1 MKTKVTTFVGT
12 RPEIIRMSAI
22 IAKFDEHF
30 DHRLIHTGQ
39 NPDPLMRDVFFNE
52 LQVRKPDEY
61 FRDDHSSLGEFL
73 ANLMLA
79 TEKELNTHRPD
90 AIVILGDTNSALAAI
105 IAKRFGIA
113 IYHLEAGNRSFDANV
128 PEEINRRI
136 VDHIADF
143 NFPYS
148 ELARANLIAEGIHP
162 RKIAL
167 MGSPLFEVL
176 NNFSAQITQSNVL
189 ERLSLKPKGYF
200 LVSAHRQENV
210 DSDERLSTL
219 LDTLNTIAEK
229 YELPVLVSTHPRTR
243 KRIARIAKAADPLV
257 NFHEPF
263 GFLDYN
269 KLQSSARLVLS
280 DSGTIGEESI
290 MLNFPA
296 ITIRDSME
304 RPEALEAG
312 SLVMCG
318 LESNRVIEA
327 MELIE
332 GSAKP
337 MPTPR
342 EYAFPDVS
350 MRIVNFLI
358 STVHKHEFWNG
369 LRKISR

>member
-22 IAKFDEHF
+22 IAKFDRHF
-30 DHRLIHTGQ
+30 DHRLVHTGQ
-39 NPDPLMRDVFFNE
+39 NPDPLMKDIFFEE
-52 LQVRKPDEY
+52 LGVRQPDSY
-61 FRDDHSSLGEFL
+61 FKDDHKSLGEFL
-73 ANLMLA
+73 ANLFLA
-79 TEKELNTHRPD
+79 TEKELNEHRPD

-148 ELARANLIAEGIHP
+148 ELARANLISEGIHP

-167 MGSPLFEVL
+167 MGSPLYEVL
-176 NNFSAQITQSNVL
+176 QNNAAAIQSCDVL
-189 ERLSLKPKGYF
+189 ARIGLKEKEFF
-200 LVSAHRQENV
+200 LISAHRQENV
-210 DSDERLSTL
+210 DSDERLTEL
-219 LDTLNTIAEK
+219 LITLNVLAEK
-229 YELPVLVSTHPRTR
+229 FGLPVLVSTHPRTR
-243 KRIARIAKAADPLV
+243 KRIERIEISKKELI

-269 KLQSSARLVLS
+269 KLQSSARMVLS
-280 DSGTIGEESI
+280 DSGTIAEESI
-290 MLNFPA
+290 ILGFPA

-312 SLVMCG
+312 SLVMSG
-318 LESNRVIEA
+318 INSERVLEAIQVVES
-327 MELIE
+327 
-332 GSAKP
+332 SQKP
-337 MPTPR
+337 SPSPE
-342 EYAFPDVS
+342 EYKFDDVS
-350 MRIVNFLI
+350 TRIVNFLL
-358 STVHKHEFWNG
+358 STVHKYEFWNG
-369 LRKISR
+369 IRKLSK

>member
-22 IAKFDEHF
+22 IEKFDRYF

-39 NPDPLMRDVFFNE
+39 NPDPLMKDIFFKELGVRQPDV
-52 LQVRKPDEY
+52 Y
-61 FRDDHSSLGEFL
+61 FRDDHKSLGEFL
-73 ANLMLA
+73 ANLFVA
-79 TEKELNTHRPD
+79 TEKELNENRPD

-113 IYHLEAGNRSFDANV
+113 IYHLEAGNRSFDSNV

-148 ELARANLIAEGIHP
+148 ELARANLISEGIHP

-176 NNFSAQITQSNVL
+176 RNNSEAIRDCDVL
-189 ERLSLKPKGYF
+189 DRIGLKEKEFF
-200 LVSAHRQENV
+200 LISAHRQENV
-210 DSDERLSTL
+210 DSDERLTEML
-219 LDTLNTIAEK
+219 KTLNALAET
-229 YELPVLVSTHPRTR
+229 YSIPVLVSTHPRTK
-243 KRIARIAKAADPLV
+243 KRIERINIYKNELI

-269 KLQSSARLVLS
+269 KLQSTARMVLS
-280 DSGTIGEESI
+280 DSGTIAEESI
-290 MLNFPA
+290 MLDFPA

-312 SLVMCG
+312 SLVMSG
-318 LESNRVIEA
+318 INAERVLEAVQIVENST
-327 MELIE
+327 
-332 GSAKP
+332 KP
-337 MPTPR
+337 FPSPD
-342 EYAFPDVS
+342 EYKFDDVS
-350 MRIVNFLI
+350 MRIVNFLL
-358 STVHKHEFWNG
+358 STVHKYEFWNG
-369 LRKISR
+369 IRKLSR

>member
-22 IAKFDEHF
+22 ISKFDKHF

-39 NPDPLMRDVFFNE
+39 NPDPLMKDVFFSE
-52 LQVRKPDEY
+52 LGVRKPDS
-61 FRDDHSSLGEFL
+61 FFKDDHKSLGEFL
-73 ANLMLA
+73 GNLFVA
-79 TEKELNTHRPD
+79 TEKELNENRPD

-105 IAKRFGIA
+105 IAKRFGIP
-113 IYHLEAGNRSFDANV
+113 IYHLEAGNRSFDPNV

-148 ELARANLIAEGIHP
+148 ELARNNLLSEGIHP

-167 MGSPLFEVL
+167 MGSPLYEVIGL
-176 NNFSAQITQSNVL
+176 HKQAIADCKVL
-189 ERLSLKPKGYF
+189 EKLKLKSREFF

-210 DSDERLSTL
+210 DSDERLAIL
-219 LDTLNTIAEK
+219 LNTLNSLAQHFGM
-229 YELPVLVSTHPRTR
+229 PVLVSTHPRTR
-243 KRIARIAKAADPLV
+243 KRMERITVAPHNLI

-269 KLQSSARLVLS
+269 KLQSEARMVLS
-280 DSGTIGEESI
+280 DSGTISEESI
-290 MLNFPA
+290 ILDFPA

-312 SLVMCG
+312 SIIMCG
-318 LESNRVIEA
+318 IEA
-327 MELIE
+327 ERVLEAIE
-332 GSAKP
+332 IVESTVRP
-337 MPTPR
+337 LPTAP
-342 EYAFPDVS
+342 EYAHPDVS
-350 MRIVNFLI
+350 TKITNYLL

-369 LRKISR
+369 LRKLSK

>member
-30 DHRLIHTGQ
+30 DHRLVHTGQ
-39 NPDPLMRDVFFNE
+39 NPDPLMRDVFFEE
-52 LQVRKPDEY
+52 LKVRKPDVA
-61 FRDDHSSLGEFL
+61 FRDDHQSLGEFL
-73 ANLMLA
+73 AHLMLA
-79 TEKELNTHRPD
+79 TEKELNEHRPD

-113 IYHLEAGNRSFDANV
+113 IYHLEAGNRSFDSNV

-167 MGSPLFEVL
+167 MGSPLLEVL
-176 NNFSAQITQSNVL
+176 HNFSDEIKKSRVL
-189 ERLSLKPKGYF
+189 DELSLEAGKYF

-210 DSDERLSTL
+210 DSDERLAEL
-219 LDTLNTIAEK
+219 LTTLNSLAEK
-229 YELPVLVSTHPRTR
+229 YGQPVLVSTHPRTR
-243 KRIARIAKAADPLV
+243 KRMERISIKSNALI

-269 KLQSSARLVLS
+269 KLQANARMVLS
-280 DSGTIGEESI
+280 DSGTIAEESI

-318 LESNRVIEA
+318 INSDRVLEAIELV
-327 MELIE
+327 ER
-332 GSAKP
+332 SAKP
-337 MPTPR
+337 SPSPQ

-350 MRIVNFLI
+350 TRIVNFLI

>member
-1 MKTKVTTFVGT
+1 MKTKITTFVGT
-12 RPEIIRMSAI
+12 RPEIIRMSSI
-22 IAKFDEHF
+22 IRKFDKHF

-39 NPDPLMRDVFFNE
+39 NPDRLMKDVFFEE
-52 LQVRKPDEY
+52 LAVRKPDT
-61 FRDDHSSLGEFL
+61 FFKDDHKSLGEFL
-73 ANLMLA
+73 GNLFVA
-79 TEKELNTHRPD
+79 TEKELNEHRPD

-105 IAKRFGIA
+105 IAKRFGIP

-148 ELARANLIAEGIHP
+148 ELARANLLSEGIHP

-167 MGSPLFEVL
+167 MGSPLLEVL
-176 NNFSAQITQSNVL
+176 TDHADGINSSKVMQQ
-189 ERLSLKPKGYF
+189 LSLNSKEFF

-210 DSDERLSTL
+210 DSDERLMEL
-219 LDTLNTIAEK
+219 LKTLNAVAEAFK
-229 YELPVLVSTHPRTR
+229 LPVLVSTHPRTR
-243 KRIARIAKAADPLV
+243 ARMQRIKIVMSPLV

-263 GFLDYN
+263 GFLDYVN
-269 KLQSSARLVLS
+269 LQKNARMVLS
-280 DSGTIGEESI
+280 DSGTIAEESI
-290 MLNFPA
+290 MLKFQA

-318 LESNRVIEA
+318 INAERVLEAIEIV
-327 MELIE
+327 EN
-332 GSAKP
+332 STKP
-337 MPTPR
+337 SPTPS
-342 EYAFPDVS
+342 EYSYFEVS
-350 MRIVNFLI
+350 TRIVNYIL

-369 LRKISR
+369 LRKLSK

>member
-12 RPEIIRMSAI
+12 RPEIIRMSSI
-22 IAKFDEHF
+22 VKKFDRYF

-39 NPDPLMRDVFFNE
+39 NPDKLMKDVFFKE
-52 LQVRKPDEY
+52 LGLREPDVY
-61 FRDDHSSLGEFL
+61 FKDDHRSLGEFL
-73 ANLMLA
+73 GNLFTS
-79 TEKELNTHRPD
+79 TERELNDFRPD
-90 AIVILGDTNSALAAI
+90 ALVILGDTNSALAAI
-105 IAKRFGIA
+105 IAKRFGIP

-148 ELARANLIAEGIHP
+148 ELARANLISEGIHP

-167 MGSPLFEVL
+167 MGSPLFEIFDEHKDAIEESNIL
-176 NNFSAQITQSNVL
+176 NK
-189 ERLSLKPKGYF
+189 LSLEANNYF

-210 DSDERLSTL
+210 DSDERLLEL
-219 LDTLNTIAEK
+219 LKTLNSVAEQ
-229 YELPVLVSTHPRTR
+229 YRCPVLVSTHPRTQAR
-243 KRIARIAKAADPLV
+243 IKRISLDMNPLV

-263 GFLDYN
+263 GFIDYN
-269 KLQSSARLVLS
+269 KLQINSRMVLS
-280 DSGTIGEESI
+280 DSGTIAEESI

-318 LESNRVIEA
+318 LEAERVLEA
-327 MELIE
+327 IDLVEN
-332 GSAKP
+332 STKP
-337 MPTPR
+337 QPTPQ
-342 EYAFPDVS
+342 EYAFSDVS

-358 STVHKHEFWNG
+358 STVHKNEFWNG
-369 LRKISR
+369 LRKLSK

>member
-12 RPEIIRMSAI
+12 RPEIIRMSEI
-22 IAKFDEHF
+22 IKKFDSHF
-30 DHRLIHTGQ
+30 DHRLVHTGQ
-39 NPDPLMRDVFFNE
+39 NPDPLMKDIFFQE
-52 LQVRKPDEY
+52 LGVRKPDIF
-61 FRDDHSSLGEFL
+61 FRDDHKSLGEFL
-73 ANLMLA
+73 GNLFIA
-79 TEKELNTHRPD
+79 TEKELNENRPD
-90 AIVILGDTNSALAAI
+90 AIVILGDTNSALSAI

-148 ELARANLIAEGIHP
+148 ELARANLLSEGIHP

-176 NNFSAQITQSNVL
+176 EANSQSINGCDVL
-189 ERLSLKPKGYF
+189 ERTGLKEKEFF

-210 DSDERLSTL
+210 DSDERLKEL
-219 LDTLNTIAEK
+219 LTTLNAVAER
-229 YELPVLVSTHPRTR
+229 YGQPVMVSTHPRTK
-243 KRIARIAKAADPLV
+243 KRISRISIKSHSLI

-269 KLQSSARLVLS
+269 KLQSTSRMVLS
-280 DSGTIGEESI
+280 DSGTIAEESI
-290 MLNFPA
+290 MLGFRA

-312 SLVMCG
+312 SIVMCG
-318 LESNRVIEA
+318 IESERVLEAIEIVEKSDFPNPSPA
-327 MELIE
+327 
-332 GSAKP
+332 
-337 MPTPR
+337 
-342 EYAFPDVS
+342 EYKFSDVS
-350 MRIVNFLI
+350 TRIVNFLL
-358 STVHKHEFWNG
+358 STVHKYQSWNG
-369 LRKISR
+369 IRKLSD

>member
-12 RPEIIRMSAI
+12 RPEIIRMSSI
-22 IAKFDEHF
+22 IKKFDRHF
-30 DHRLIHTGQ
+30 DHRLVHTGQ
-39 NPDPLMRDVFFNE
+39 NPDKLMKDVFFEE
-52 LQVRKPDEY
+52 LGVRKPDAY
-61 FRDDHSSLGEFL
+61 FKDDHKSLGEFL
-73 ANLMLA
+73 GNLFIA
-79 TEKELNTHRPD
+79 TERELNDSRPD

-105 IAKRFGIA
+105 IAKRFGVP

-148 ELARANLIAEGIHP
+148 ELARANLISEGIHP

-167 MGSPLFEVL
+167 MGSPLFEIL
-176 NNFSAQITQSNVL
+176 NDHKAAIEKSNIL
-189 ERLSLKPKGYF
+189 TELSLEAKKYF

-210 DSDERLSTL
+210 DSDSRLL
-219 LDTLNTIAEK
+219 EMLKTLNRVADQYNCPI
-229 YELPVLVSTHPRTR
+229 LVSTHPRTQVR
-243 KRIARIAKAADPLV
+243 IKRISLDMNPLV

-263 GFLDYN
+263 GFIDYN
-269 KLQSSARLVLS
+269 KLQLNSRMVLS
-280 DSGTIGEESI
+280 DSGTIAEESI

-318 LESNRVIEA
+318 LEAERVLEA
-327 MELIE
+327 IDLVENSE
-332 GSAKP
+332 KP
-337 MPTPR
+337 QPTPH
-342 EYAFPDVS
+342 EYSFPDVS

-358 STVHKHEFWNG
+358 STVHKNEFWNG
-369 LRKISR
+369 IRKLSK

>member
-12 RPEIIRMSAI
+12 RPEIIRMSSI
-22 IAKFDEHF
+22 IKKFDYHF
-30 DHRLIHTGQ
+30 EHRLIHTGQ
-39 NPDPLMRDVFFNE
+39 NPDKLMKDVFFEE
-52 LQVRKPDEY
+52 LGVREPDAY
-61 FRDDHSSLGEFL
+61 FKDDHKSLGEFL
-73 ANLMLA
+73 GNLFVSA
-79 TEKELNTHRPD
+79 ERELNDSRPD

-105 IAKRFGIA
+105 IAKRFGIP

-136 VDHIADF
+136 VDHVADF

-148 ELARANLIAEGIHP
+148 ELARANLISEGIHP

-167 MGSPLFEVL
+167 MGSPLFEIL
-176 NNFSAQITQSNVL
+176 NDHKVAIEKSNIL
-189 ERLSLKPKGYF
+189 SELSLETKKYF

-210 DSDERLSTL
+210 DSDERLLEL
-219 LDTLNTIAEK
+219 LKTLNKVAEQYK
-229 YELPVLVSTHPRTR
+229 VPVLVSTHPRTQAR
-243 KRIARIAKAADPLV
+243 IKRISIEMNQLV

-263 GFLDYN
+263 GFIDYN
-269 KLQSSARLVLS
+269 KLQLNSRMVLS
-280 DSGTIGEESI
+280 DSGTIAEESI

-318 LESNRVIEA
+318 LEAERVLEA
-327 MELIE
+327 IDLVEN
-332 GSAKP
+332 STKP
-337 MPTPR
+337 QPTPK
-342 EYAFPDVS
+342 EYSFPDVS

-358 STVHKHEFWNG
+358 STVHKNEFWNG
-369 LRKISR
+369 IRKLSK

>member
-12 RPEIIRMSAI
+12 RPEIIRMSSI
-22 IAKFDEHF
+22 IKKFDLHF

-39 NPDPLMRDVFFNE
+39 NPDQMMKDVFFNE
-52 LQVRKPDEY
+52 LNLRKPDKY
-61 FRDDHSSLGEFL
+61 FKDDHKSLGEFL
-73 ANLMLA
+73 GNLFVA
-79 TEKELNTHRPD
+79 TEKELNEHRPD
-90 AIVILGDTNSALAAI
+90 AIVILGDTNSALSAI
-105 IAKRFGIA
+105 IAKRFGIT

-148 ELARANLIAEGIHP
+148 ELARSNLLSEGIHP

-167 MGSPLFEVL
+167 MGSPLKEIFNCYQKAISDSRILQE
-176 NNFSAQITQSNVL
+176 
-189 ERLSLKPKGYF
+189 LSLTSGQFF

-210 DSDERLSTL
+210 DSNERLMEL
-219 LDTLNTIAEK
+219 LKMLNSVAEK
-229 YELPVLVSTHPRTR
+229 FKSPVLVSTHPRTA
-243 KRIARIAKAADPLV
+243 ARIKKVEIAMNPLV
-257 NFHEPF
+257 NFHQPF

-269 KLQSSARLVLS
+269 KLQSSARMVLS
-280 DSGTIGEESI
+280 DSGTIAEESV

-312 SLVMCG
+312 SLVMSG
-318 LESNRVIEA
+318 LESERVLEAIELV
-327 MELIE
+327 ERSKRPEPSPL
-332 GSAKP
+332 
-337 MPTPR
+337 
-342 EYAFPDVS
+342 EYSFPDVS

-358 STVHKHEFWNG
+358 STVHKNESWNG
-369 LRKISR
+369 IRQLSK

>member
-12 RPEIIRMSAI
+12 RPEIIRMSSI
-22 IAKFDEHF
+22 IKKFDRHF
-30 DHRLIHTGQ
+30 NHRLVHTGQ
-39 NPDPLMRDVFFNE
+39 NPDKLMKDVFFEE
-52 LQVRKPDEY
+52 LGVRKPDAY
-61 FRDDHSSLGEFL
+61 FKDDHKSLGEFL
-73 ANLMLA
+73 GNLFIA
-79 TEKELNTHRPD
+79 TERELNDSRPD

-105 IAKRFGIA
+105 IAKRFGIP

-148 ELARANLIAEGIHP
+148 ELARANLISEGIHP

-167 MGSPLFEVL
+167 MGSPLFEIL
-176 NNFSAQITQSNVL
+176 NDHKDAIEKSTILT
-189 ERLSLKPKGYF
+189 ELSLEAKKYF

-210 DSDERLSTL
+210 DSDSRLLEL
-219 LDTLNTIAEK
+219 LKTLNRVADQ
-229 YELPVLVSTHPRTR
+229 YNCPVLVSTHPRTQVR
-243 KRIARIAKAADPLV
+243 IKRISLDMNPLV

-263 GFLDYN
+263 GFIDYN
-269 KLQSSARLVLS
+269 KLQLNSRMVLS
-280 DSGTIGEESI
+280 DSGTIAEESI

-318 LESNRVIEA
+318 LEADRVLEA
-327 MELIE
+327 IKLVEH
-332 GSAKP
+332 SHKP
-337 MPTPR
+337 QPTPP

-358 STVHKHEFWNG
+358 STVHKNEFWNG
-369 LRKISR
+369 LRKLSK

>member
-12 RPEIIRMSAI
+12 RPEIIRMSSLI
-22 IAKFDEHF
+22 RKFDLHF

-39 NPDPLMRDVFFNE
+39 NPDKLMKDVFFEE
-52 LQVRKPDEY
+52 LGVRKPDVY
-61 FRDDHSSLGEFL
+61 FKDDHKSLGEFL
-73 ANLMLA
+73 GNLLVS
-79 TEKELNTHRPD
+79 TERELNDSRPD

-105 IAKRFGIA
+105 IAKRFGIP

-128 PEEINRRI
+128 PEEVNRRI

-148 ELARANLIAEGIHP
+148 ELARANLISEGIHP

-167 MGSPLFEVL
+167 MGSPLFEIFNDHRSVIENSKIL
-176 NNFSAQITQSNVL
+176 DKLAL
-189 ERLSLKPKGYF
+189 EAHRYF

-210 DSDERLSTL
+210 DSDERLLEL
-219 LDTLNTIAEK
+219 LKTLNAVAERYK
-229 YELPVLVSTHPRTR
+229 SPVLVSTHPRTQTR
-243 KRIARIAKAADPLV
+243 MKRISLEMNPLV

-263 GFLDYN
+263 GFIDYN
-269 KLQSSARLVLS
+269 KLQLNSRIVLS
-280 DSGTIGEESI
+280 DSGTIAEESI
-290 MLNFPA
+290 MLDFPA

-318 LESNRVIEA
+318 ITAERVLEAIELV
-327 MELIE
+327 E
-332 GSAKP
+332 SSVKP
-337 MPTPR
+337 QPTPH

-358 STVHKHEFWNG
+358 STVHKNEFWNG
-369 LRKISR
+369 IRKLSK

>member
-12 RPEIIRMSAI
+12 RPEIIRMSSI
-22 IAKFDEHF
+22 IKKFDRHF

-39 NPDPLMRDVFFNE
+39 NPDKLMKDVFFEE
-52 LQVRKPDEY
+52 LGVREPDAY
-61 FRDDHSSLGEFL
+61 FKDDHKSLGEFL
-73 ANLMLA
+73 GNLFVS
-79 TEKELNTHRPD
+79 TERELNDSRPD

-105 IAKRFGIA
+105 IAKRFGIP

-148 ELARANLIAEGIHP
+148 ELARANLISEGIHP

-167 MGSPLFEVL
+167 MGSPLFEIL
-176 NNFSAQITQSNVL
+176 NDHKVSIEKSNVL
-189 ERLSLKPKGYF
+189 SKLSLEARKYF

-210 DSDERLSTL
+210 DSDERLLEL
-219 LDTLNTIAEK
+219 LKTLNKVAEQYK
-229 YELPVLVSTHPRTR
+229 VPVLVSTHPRTQAR
-243 KRIARIAKAADPLV
+243 IKRISIEMNKLV

-263 GFLDYN
+263 GFIDYN
-269 KLQSSARLVLS
+269 KLQLNSRMVLS
-280 DSGTIGEESI
+280 DSGTIAEESI

-318 LESNRVIEA
+318 LEAERVLEA
-327 MELIE
+327 IDLVEN
-332 GSAKP
+332 STKP
-337 MPTPR
+337 QPTPK
-342 EYAFPDVS
+342 EYSFPDVS

-358 STVHKHEFWNG
+358 STVHKNEFWNG
-369 LRKISR
+369 IRKLSK

>member
-22 IAKFDEHF
+22 IAKFDRHF
-30 DHRLIHTGQ
+30 DHRLVHTGQ
-39 NPDPLMRDVFFNE
+39 NPDPLMKDIFFEE
-52 LQVRKPDEY
+52 LGVRQPDSY
-61 FRDDHSSLGEFL
+61 FKDDHKSLGEFL
-73 ANLMLA
+73 ANLFLA
-79 TEKELNTHRPD
+79 TEKELNEHRPD

-148 ELARANLIAEGIHP
+148 ELARANLISEGIHP

-167 MGSPLFEVL
+167 MGSPLYEVL
-176 NNFSAQITQSNVL
+176 QNNAAAIQSCDVL
-189 ERLSLKPKGYF
+189 ARIGLKEKEFF
-200 LVSAHRQENV
+200 LISAHRQENV
-210 DSDERLSTL
+210 DSDERLTEL
-219 LDTLNTIAEK
+219 LITLNVLAEK
-229 YELPVLVSTHPRTR
+229 FGLPVLVSTHPRTR
-243 KRIARIAKAADPLV
+243 KRIERIEISKNELI

-269 KLQSSARLVLS
+269 KLQSSARMVLS
-280 DSGTIGEESI
+280 DSGTIAEESI
-290 MLNFPA
+290 ILGFPA

-312 SLVMCG
+312 SLVMSG
-318 LESNRVIEA
+318 INSERVLEAIQVVES
-327 MELIE
+327 
-332 GSAKP
+332 SQKP
-337 MPTPR
+337 SPSPE
-342 EYAFPDVS
+342 EYKFDDVS
-350 MRIVNFLI
+350 TRIVNFLL
-358 STVHKHEFWNG
+358 STVHKYEFWNG
-369 LRKISR
+369 IRKLSK

>member
-22 IAKFDEHF
+22 IRKFDEHF
-30 DHRLIHTGQ
+30 DHRLVHTGQ
-39 NPDPLMRDVFFNE
+39 NPDPLMRDIFFEE
-52 LQVRKPDEY
+52 LKVRKPDAS
-61 FRDDHSSLGEFL
+61 FRDDHQSLGEFL

-79 TEKELNTHRPD
+79 TEKELNEHRPD

-148 ELARANLIAEGIHP
+148 ELARANLISEGIHP

-176 NNFSAQITQSNVL
+176 HNFSEEIKNSTVL
-189 ERLSLKPKGYF
+189 NELSLEAGKYF

-210 DSDERLSTL
+210 DSDDRLAEL
-219 LDTLNTIAEK
+219 LNTLNMLAEK
-229 YELPVLVSTHPRTR
+229 YGQPVLVSTHPRTR
-243 KRIARIAKAADPLV
+243 KRMERISIKSNSLI

-269 KLQSSARLVLS
+269 KLQANARMVLS
-280 DSGTIGEESI
+280 DSGTIAEESI

-318 LESNRVIEA
+318 ITANHVLEAIEIV
-327 MELIE
+327 EN
-332 GSAKP
+332 SKK
-337 MPTPR
+337 PTPSPH

-350 MRIVNFLI
+350 TRIVNFLI
-358 STVHKHEFWNG
+358 STVHKHEFWNS